1 MVVCGVCTLVNTPG
15 VTECDACQTVL
26 PACSGAANPRRKRA
40 LSPPPGRQIIELTSD
55 DDDEPQLNESRS
67 RATAAASSTNFEGAS
82 SSRGGGGGGGGS
94 GARTRRRSRSPEVK
108 VIEDESE
115 KEALRLHWEE
125 GRLKKDRLK
134 ALAPAC
140 AWWCVA
146 WEAGGACG
154 SCQRSSS
161 HWRACSPR
169 PP

>member
-1 MVVCGVCTLVNTPG
+1 MHVELRDGAAPSTRPAAMVVCGVCTLVNTPG
-15 VTECDACQTVL
+15 ATECDACQTVL

-108 VIEDESE
+108 VIDDESE

-134 ALAPAC
+134 AEEALQHDGTDGLAF
-140 AWWCVA
+140 
-146 WEAGGACG
+146 
-154 SCQRSSS
+154 Q
-161 HWRACSPR
+161 
-169 PP
+169 